1 MLAKQSSLS
10 VSGMTAGYMRFSAI
24 FSWQR
29 CKYPI
34 TGSHLTTVSPSSS
47 RISLRSPCM
56 AGCCGPMFMSMV
68 SSPNSSL
75 ISGLTRRPLAGSVRA
90 PSCSARRSS
99 PSILLPQSLEGSLG
113 AYLEALEQ
121 RVVVEVV
128 LPHIRPSQVGM
139 TGESDPEHV
148 VGLPLVPIGRRIDA
162 RYRPYNRLIS
172 LDGGLDPHR
181 GPAEVHE
188 LVGELE
194 GALPVDDGDER
205 EVRDAQSLAGRR
217 QDGRHVLLTGYD
229 SHHIAD
235 DLRFLEPVAVAKA
248 VEVAPQPA
256 LEVPFRQREGHL
268 SGLLAIGLAPGFAV
282 RLSRLSGLLL
292 EPLLHLGRDPT
303 DVRLGGRRHASTLED
318 VGALERSYP
327 FEAGRLAL
335 ADLRVLTLGQVLVDG
350 TVFVHKGG
358 AGALVTYLLVALYLL
373 LERHDPEDKRLWS
386 RRAPPHVHLDGYHP
400 VCAHQHGVA
409 IQKRA
414 AGDRA
419 GPHRYDPF
427 WLGHLL
433 VEAGHSLGHL
443 GRDGA
448 RDDHDV
454 GLPRRGSEETGAES
468 VEVVVGHA
476 RRHHLDGAAGQAE
489 L

>member
-1 MLAKQSSLS
+1 
-10 VSGMTAGYMRFSAI
+10 MTAGYMRFSAI

-29 CKYPI
+29 CRYPI
-34 TGSHLTTVSPSSS
+34 TGSHLTTVSPSSD

-75 ISGLTRRPLAGSVRA
+75 MSGLTRRPLAGSVSA

-99 PSILLPQSLEGSLG
+99 PSILLPQSLEGALR

-128 LPHIRPSQVGM
+128 LPHVRSAQVGM
-139 TGESDPEHV
+139 TGERDPEHV
-148 VGLPLVPIGRRIDA
+148 VGLPLVPVGRRVDA
-162 RYRPYNRLIS
+162 RDRPYNWLIP

-217 QDGRHVLLTGYD
+217 QDGRNVLLTGYD
-229 SHHIAD
+229 PHHIAD
-235 DLRFLEPVAVAKA
+235 DLRFLKSVAVAS
-248 VEVAPQPA
+248 QPA
-256 LEVPFRQREGHL
+256 LKVPFRQREGHL
-268 SGLLAIGLAPGFAV
+268 SVLLAIGLAAGFAV

-318 VGALERSYP
+318 VGTLERSYA

-350 TVFVHKGG
+350 TVFVYERG
-358 AGALVTYLLVALYLL
+358 AGPLVTYLLVALYLL
-373 LERHDPEDKRLWS
+373 LERHDSED
-386 RRAPPHVHLDGYHP
+386 
-400 VCAHQHGVA
+400 
-409 IQKRA
+409 
-414 AGDRA
+414 
-419 GPHRYDPF
+419 
-427 WLGHLL
+427 
-433 VEAGHSLGHL
+433 
-443 GRDGA
+443 
-448 RDDHDV
+448 
-454 GLPRRGSEETGAES
+454 
-468 VEVVVGHA
+468 
-476 RRHHLDGAAGQAE
+476 
-489 L
+489 